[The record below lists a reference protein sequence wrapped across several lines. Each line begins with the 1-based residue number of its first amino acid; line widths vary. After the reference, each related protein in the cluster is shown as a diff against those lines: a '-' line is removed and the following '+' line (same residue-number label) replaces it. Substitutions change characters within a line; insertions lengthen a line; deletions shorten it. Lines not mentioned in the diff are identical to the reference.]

1 MSTGHPD
8 AEAFANHRPGLWAS
22 AVSLFASSGTLL
34 CCALPAL
41 LVALGAGAVMSSL
54 VSAVPQL
61 VFLSELK
68 EALFT
73 VAGLMLL
80 ASGALQ
86 WHNRNAPCPVDPQLR
101 QACLRTRKVALRM
114 FQASVGIYLIGGWF
128 AFVQPW
134 LAA

>member
-1 MSTGHPD
+1 VSTGQPD
-8 AEAFANHRPGLWAS
+8 ASALADHRPGLWAS

-61 VFLSELK
+61 VVLSEHK
-68 EALFT
+68 EALFLA
-73 VAGLMLL
+73 AGLMLV

-86 WHNRNAPCPVDPQLR
+86 WRNRHAPCPVDPQLR
-101 QACLRTRKVALRM
+101 QACLRTRQVALRL

-134 LAA
+134 LSA